1 LNENQNAPAAPVVV
15 DEKQIKVDLIDAPK
29 HEVMNTALVINVD
42 QAQSEI
48 IALTPEQ
55 PVERTETAPVVEVA
69 QEPAPAPVAVVEEAV
84 PAKS

>member
-1 LNENQNAPAAPVVV
+1 VPRRDRNNQQRPNRPNRHRDPSVLNENQNTPAAAVV
-15 DEKQIKVDLIDAPK
+15 DEKQIKVDLIDAPQ

-55 PVERTETAPVVEVA
+55 PVERT
-69 QEPAPAPVAVVEEAV
+69 
-84 PAKS
+84 